1 MNSRIP
7 YHSGRNGPSFLSVET
22 LCDLTCFDASS
33 SCEFGEKGFDA
44 AFENE
49 ITRTSLNYS
58 YSGTLQIMALASVLG
73 VPIQTVY
80 PDQNHRLLPVYEN
93 VFQPRQGCHSAN
105 NVFVWILWT
114 NTQGWPDRSKEFT
127 VNHFVPLF
135 KRGDEVFNA
144 QNTARKLTKETK
156 SWHVFVQTKQS
167 KQQTDRKAFE
177 QHNSKKIT
185 ENAKHNKKEGQRD
198 EISGKSKGVKGKQES
213 TLHMKDSPHKL
224 GKDFQRTEHNEGNG
238 NIQKRDGRRTTTQQG
253 EKKTQQTK
261 ENFNQKTRIKRS
273 QQQLKTEKSK
283 KKDEVKKA
291 QAQENQGQSEEKP
304 PRVQEE
310 KRDRPKNKEQKNE
323 EKSEE
328 KPPLVQEEKR
338 DRPKNKEQKNE
349 EKERKKKGKQARFR
363 SDEHQNDQSNGQET
377 FKPQRTS
384 TINGKKRK
392 HAMLFDMNDSKS
404 DSCSSAKK
412 NIHTPSEAAI
422 KFVALPFPC
431 ASRRFYLRQNKKAV
445 QNAKRTKRRQELP
458 VLYEDS
464 KLIGLQRSIVEGS
477 LEQNI
482 ESIKKE
488 VNSCTNKTR
497 CAELWAVVDVAMEL
511 QKSVLLETSTA
522 ATIYKKRRASLTNK
536 EESTYFRPIDTYEK
550 LSKHIN
556 IAQIYIDQKAFIVE
570 AKDTDIRKV
579 VEIVSDT
586 LEKLNKHTAREKVH
600 SCLKDNFRDVLRYL
614 DSKRDRDVLE
624 AVIAKITRVK
634 SVVSIKGTK
643 FKGSVSKH
651 RATLDS
657 TLKSF
662 KEINQSCQTV
672 RNDMTVTQQHA
683 KFQREKEK
691 IKNEQLKVVAEGR
704 GRKLKCEEFPE
715 LAQYLEF
722 AFGEGDRVLRGG
734 GGLQADPRL
743 LDSTLFKAVDNATV
757 MRHAKEML
765 RKTKPD
771 FKISTSCL
779 YTYTMNYRKGTKQAE
794 RHHHGKG
801 VNADIS
807 LHKPPN
813 TSQNIYPINSHW
825 STSHVNYLMDSAA
838 ENANGF
844 LLDSKDAKCIV
855 CGDIAP
861 VLKPGKSWS
870 NFETPDHSFDQSRV
884 NAVTPM
890 THLFMDMPNADLI
903 IPGSETVVNVTR
915 SGKAVTLINLSLTE
929 PETVFRVFNE
939 IMYLMTIPSLDKFFR
954 KPETGRL
961 KEIMG
966 FIVDN
971 GPSEA
976 PASFL
981 VQMLLIRL
989 LKFLDLDKVTQ
1000 RSFAEYLSKRNPVE
1014 RVHAAENNAL
1024 SSHGPFSSKMI
1035 HKNASPGSKQHK
1047 ENMESMA
1054 QEVIQCIGKGM
1065 YNKETIKCFRG
1076 IGSEEKFIFTDVEG
1090 LKSFGLLSDERKE
1103 EDESKY
1109 RPVNNEILAYLE
1121 NVWAVKKNFI
1131 GSYSDDY
1138 RTLKCIKTACT
1149 DKYSTSVFRE
1159 NESWRGQV
1167 LERFDR
1173 QPLPDYKRWED
1184 SGELHY
1190 QSYETR
1196 RDFSSGPWDECP
1208 GLFLPDKVLDT
1219 CFRANPVPSSENLK
1233 AIAFI
1238 AWVSVEETA
1247 QYFENARKQLTEQRV
1262 DDLKR
1267 ETWKLHPLYKESRAA
1282 LLNKCTEANLISSGK
1297 KYDLVQR
1304 IVENQGKADERKLL
1318 TEADL
1323 YDGKISTIPNST
1335 AGLLKLSVAHL
1346 RAILRRHN
1354 ILEVGTKDE
1363 LIARVGLLKAGHP
1376 EAAFSRERLCI
1387 LHYITVA
1394 KQIYRNQA
1402 EMSSIRRSRT
1412 FAHGKE
1418 ETLTTRNSCLR
1429 DMMKSKTPT
1438 IEISNSER
1446 NLYSI
1451 LLPLEN
1457 EVAQQEQKV
1466 RANIDELEKKAAKKP
1481 ECVKAKVQ
1489 TSKGNETEST
1499 RRSDRKRKQPA
1510 KLLES
1515 ANSPNHLAHVGTVVD
1530 VLWTEEELDG
1540 TNWKPGWYRGEV
1552 QQYDEDDDLLY
1563 ILYFKDRAV
1572 FSLKATGAFSDGI
1585 IRAVS

>member
-1 MNSRIP
+1 
-7 YHSGRNGPSFLSVET
+7 
-22 LCDLTCFDASS
+22 
-33 SCEFGEKGFDA
+33 
-44 AFENE
+44 
-49 ITRTSLNYS
+49 
-58 YSGTLQIMALASVLG
+58 
-73 VPIQTVY
+73 
-80 PDQNHRLLPVYEN
+80 
-93 VFQPRQGCHSAN
+93 
-105 NVFVWILWT
+105 
-114 NTQGWPDRSKEFT
+114 
-127 VNHFVPLF
+127 
-135 KRGDEVFNA
+135 
-144 QNTARKLTKETK
+144 
-156 SWHVFVQTKQS
+156 
-167 KQQTDRKAFE
+167 
-177 QHNSKKIT
+177 
-185 ENAKHNKKEGQRD
+185 
-198 EISGKSKGVKGKQES
+198 
-213 TLHMKDSPHKL
+213 
-224 GKDFQRTEHNEGNG
+224 
-238 NIQKRDGRRTTTQQG
+238 
-253 EKKTQQTK
+253 
-261 ENFNQKTRIKRS
+261 
-273 QQQLKTEKSK
+273 
-283 KKDEVKKA
+283 
-291 QAQENQGQSEEKP
+291 
-304 PRVQEE
+304 
-310 KRDRPKNKEQKNE
+310 
-323 EKSEE
+323 
-328 KPPLVQEEKR
+328 
-338 DRPKNKEQKNE
+338 
-349 EKERKKKGKQARFR
+349 
-363 SDEHQNDQSNGQET
+363 
-377 FKPQRTS
+377 
-384 TINGKKRK
+384 
-392 HAMLFDMNDSKS
+392 
-404 DSCSSAKK
+404 
-412 NIHTPSEAAI
+412 
-422 KFVALPFPC
+422 
-431 ASRRFYLRQNKKAV
+431 
-445 QNAKRTKRRQELP
+445 
-458 VLYEDS
+458 
-464 KLIGLQRSIVEGS
+464 
-477 LEQNI
+477 
-482 ESIKKE
+482 
-488 VNSCTNKTR
+488 
-497 CAELWAVVDVAMEL
+497 ME
-511 QKSVLLETSTA
+511 
-522 ATIYKKRRASLTNK
+522 
-536 EESTYFRPIDTYEK
+536 
-550 LSKHIN
+550 
-556 IAQIYIDQKAFIVE
+556 
-570 AKDTDIRKV
+570 
-579 VEIVSDT
+579 
-586 LEKLNKHTAREKVH
+586 
-600 SCLKDNFRDVLRYL
+600 
-614 DSKRDRDVLE
+614 
-624 AVIAKITRVK
+624 
-634 SVVSIKGTK
+634 
-643 FKGSVSKH
+643 
-651 RATLDS
+651 RATES
-657 TLKSF
+657 
-662 KEINQSCQTV
+662 
-672 RNDMTVTQQHA
+672 
-683 KFQREKEK
+683 
-691 IKNEQLKVVAEGR
+691 
-704 GRKLKCEEFPE
+704 
-715 LAQYLEF
+715 
-722 AFGEGDRVLRGG
+722 LRGG

-743 LDSTLFKAVDNATV
+743 LDSTLFKAADNATV

-765 RKTKPD
+765 RKIKPD

-903 IPGSETVVNVTR
+903 IPGTKTVVNVTR

-939 IMYLMTIPSLDKFFR
+939 IMYLMTIPSLHRFFR
-954 KPETGRL
+954 NPETGRL

-981 VQMLLIRL
+981 GQMLLVRL

-1054 QEVIQCIGKGM
+1054 REVIQCIGKEM

-1076 IGSEEKFIFTDVEG
+1076 IGSEEKFIFTDEEG

-1109 RPVNNEILAYLE
+1109 RPINNDMLAYLE
-1121 NVWAVKKNFI
+1121 NVWGVNKNFI

-1138 RTLKCIKTACT
+1138 RTLKCNKTACT
-1149 DKYSTSVFRE
+1149 DKYSTSVYRE

-1196 RDFSSGPWDECP
+1196 RDFVSGPWDECP

-1219 CFRANPVPSSENLK
+1219 CFRANPVPSPENLK

-1247 QYFENARKQLTEQRV
+1247 QYFDNARKQLMEQKV

-1282 LLNKCTEANLISSGK
+1282 LLNKCTEANLTSSGK

-1304 IVENQGKADERKLL
+1304 TVENQGKADERKLL

-1323 YDGKISTIPNST
+1323 YDGKLSTIPNST

-1402 EMSSIRRSRT
+1402 EMSSICRSRT

-1418 ETLTTRNSCLR
+1418 ETLTTTNSCLR
-1429 DMMKSKTPT
+1429 DMMKSKTPAM
-1438 IEISNSER
+1438 EISNSER

-1451 LLPLEN
+1451 LIPLEN

-1466 RANIDELEKKAAKKP
+1466 RANIDELEKKAVKKP
-1481 ECVKAKVQ
+1481 ESVKLKAQ

-1515 ANSPNHLAHVGTVVD
+1515 ANSPNHLSHVGTIVD
-1530 VLWTEEELDG
+1530 VLWAEEELEG

-1572 FSLKATGAFSDGI
+1572 FSLNATGAFSDGI